1 MARSFLHTFR
11 QFMKLLPNETHTKI
25 PIKIQLGV
33 IGSALGCHACYAYGT
48 QKTGII
54 HVNRSYM
61 YTQNGGTEFMVID
74 QNGNHYNV
82 NNSFWYWK
90 WNSIEDWH
98 KMDINDVIHIK
109 YYGYRIPLFGMF
121 PNIVYSRNIREPL
134 QPHFS
139 SEKKS
144 IYKSA
149 SSLNVL
155 M

>member
-11 QFMKLLPNETHTKI
+11 QFMKLLPNETYTKI
-25 PIKIQLGV
+25 PIHIQLV
-33 IGSALGCHACYAYGT
+33 IPIPIISVHLCYAYGT
-48 QKTGII
+48 QQTDII
-54 HVNRSYM
+54 HIKHSYM

-74 QNGNHYNV
+74 KNGKHYNV

-98 KMDINDVIHIK
+98 NIKIGDTISVK

-134 QPHFS
+134 QIPFS

-144 IYKSA
+144 IYESA